1 MPKKLLNLYNNSRF
15 RKKLMLIFVITSILP
30 LFLILGIS
38 SRLNT
43 RNMTDKVN
51 QLMIV
56 NLTQIAERVN
66 LNLEVYTNML
76 YQMYQDEQITENIK
90 VLMDEGSTGKAV
102 AYHKINNRLK
112 QYNTLE
118 EGVRCISVICAD
130 NNAVIYDFETSSLVD
145 HLWSMEP
152 KLLEIRPYLDA
163 IDEPG
168 MVITPT
174 MTFDDKGRK
183 KHYFHISKRVFN
195 LDDLEQGSIA
205 TLIMSVDAQVLNNIC
220 NTELET
226 EQGTGINF
234 ILDRERNVIA
244 YPDEY
249 FSGIR
254 INPELTVPEFVDLSG
269 QLKNKETAV
278 NTYEDPITGWT
289 FYNVY
294 DRDYM
299 LADVRRAQ
307 LLYLLIGGAAVLV
320 STVLIWYLTKQIDGS
335 VGKVLAGIKE
345 VGAGN
350 LNVSVALE
358 QKDEIGEI
366 AANFNRMTIQV
377 RELVAQVKEATDKQ
391 KNAEIRALEAQ
402 INPHFLY
409 NTLDSINWMAI
420 EHEEYE
426 ISKMLRNLG
435 IILRYSV
442 NKSNEVVTVRE
453 VADWLEHYVSL
464 HQMRFDGSFSY
475 EIHVEERAGRL
486 YLHKLLLQPFIE
498 NAILHGF
505 KEMEADGLLRV
516 DMNASEDGSRLH
528 IIIEDNGKGMPED
541 KLALYNDPERAVLDD
556 GRSIGLHNAFSRMRM
571 YYGRQAEWNV
581 KSIEGMGTVVTL
593 KLPAVN
599 RAGGSRSSDENTDSG
614 R

>member
-1 MPKKLLNLYNNSRF
+1 MSKKLLDLYNNSRF

-145 HLWSMEP
+145 HLWSGAP

-205 TLIMSVDAQVLNNIC
+205 TLIMSVDARVLNNIC
-220 NTELET
+220 NTESGE
-226 EQGTGINF
+226 EQKTGINF
-234 ILDRERNVIA
+234 ILDQERNVIA

-278 NTYEDPITGWT
+278 NTYEDPVTGWT

-442 NKSNEVVTVRE
+442 NKSNTVVTVRE

-475 EIHVEERAGRL
+475 EIHVEEQAGRL

-505 KEMEADGLLRV
+505 KEMESGGLLRV
-516 DMNASEDGSRLH
+516 DMNASEDGSRLY

-581 KSIEGMGTVVTL
+581 KSIAGMGTVVTL
-593 KLPAVN
+593 KLPAVS
-599 RAGGSRSSDENTDSG
+599 RAGGSGSSDENTDSG

>member
-1 MPKKLLNLYNNSRF
+1 MSKKLLDLYNNSRF

-145 HLWSMEP
+145 HLWSGAP

-205 TLIMSVDAQVLNNIC
+205 TLIMSVDARVLNNIC
-220 NTELET
+220 NTESGE
-226 EQGTGINF
+226 EQKTGINF
-234 ILDRERNVIA
+234 ILDQERNVIA

-278 NTYEDPITGWT
+278 NTYEDPVTGWT

-320 STVLIWYLTKQIDGS
+320 STVLIWYLTKQIDGP

-442 NKSNEVVTVRE
+442 NKSNTVVTVRE

-475 EIHVEERAGRL
+475 EIHVEEQAGRL

-505 KEMEADGLLRV
+505 KEMESGGLLRV
-516 DMNASEDGSRLH
+516 DMNASEDGSRLY

-581 KSIEGMGTVVTL
+581 KSIAGMGTVVTL
-593 KLPAVN
+593 KLPAVS
-599 RAGGSRSSDENTDSG
+599 RAGGSGSSDENTDSG

>member
-1 MPKKLLNLYNNSRF
+1 MIMPKKLLDLYNNSRF
-15 RKKLMLIFVITSILP
+15 RRKLMMIFAVTSILP
-30 LFLILGIS
+30 LFMILGIS

-66 LNLEVYTNML
+66 LNLEAYTNML

-90 VLMDEGSTGKAV
+90 VLMDEESTGKAV

-145 HLWSMEP
+145 HLWSGAP

-163 IDEPG
+163 VDEPG

-195 LDDLEQGSIA
+195 LDNLEQGSIA
-205 TLIMSVDAQVLNNIC
+205 TLIMSVDARVLNNIC
-220 NTELET
+220 NTELLEEQET
-226 EQGTGINF
+226 SINF
-234 ILDRERNVIA
+234 ILDQERNVIA

-254 INPELTVPEFVDLSG
+254 INPELSVSEFVDLSG

-299 LADVRRAQ
+299 LADVRKAQ
-307 LLYLLIGGAAVLV
+307 FLYLLIGGAAVLV
-320 STVLIWYLTKQIDGS
+320 STALIWYLTKQIDGS
-335 VGKVLAGIKE
+335 VGKVVAGIKE

-391 KNAEIRALEAQ
+391 KNAEIRVLEAQ

-528 IIIEDNGKGMPED
+528 IIIEDNGKGMPEE

-599 RAGGSRSSDENTDSG
+599 RAGGSRSSDENTDS
-614 R
+614 